1 MIGIVVDMVDTKEFK
16 GFMATLSN
24 AHDSLNLAQIGAW
37 SDGFSNPLI
46 S

>member
-1 MIGIVVDMVDTKEFK
+1 MIGIVVDMVDTK
-16 GFMATLSN
+16 GFMVTLSN
-24 AHDSLNLAQIGAW
+24 THDSLNLAQIGAW

>member
-1 MIGIVVDMVDTKEFK
+1 MIGIVVDMVDTK
-16 GFMATLSN
+16 GFMVTLSN
-24 AHDSLNLAQIGAW
+24 DSLNLAQIGAW

>member
-1 MIGIVVDMVDTKEFK
+1 MIGIVVDMVDTK
-16 GFMATLSN
+16 GFMITLSN
-24 AHDSLNLAQIGAW
+24 AHSLNLAQIGAW